1 MAIVEIGI
9 FGLVIAGLVGL
20 LFPARENLK
29 EAQGLKDE
37 AESVAESCEKVVEH
51 ELSGLFIY
59 MLFRTSI
66 PGGTQKADSEMIR
79 RMSFEEFKQQR
90 ETWFG
95 DFKINEEDWGHI
107 RMLAELSG
115 DLESLSESTSQYVK
129 AFSDAQHAG
138 ILAIV
143 ITILEAIT
151 YFVFFVPEAPI
162 SLEPQTLGLLAL
174 LSMLVVAIGAIEGWQ
189 YVNKGLLLGSKN
201 TTLRD
206 AIGRLKKSETVEDI
220 EELLPEVY
228 RIAEEI

>member
-66 PGGTQKADSEMIR
+66 SGGTQKADSEMIR

-115 DLESLSESTSQYVK
+115 DLESLSESMSQYVK

-228 RIAEEI
+228 KIAEEI